1 MNLSCDLRQAID
13 GAGGAEL
20 IAVSVRNDVA
30 FDATT
35 HVRARG
41 TLFLLTE
48 GLVAVETPRGRFLAP
63 PRGIGWMPPGVPY
76 AVQSYGPTA
85 GFGAFLAA
93 EFTGDLPAE
102 PTSFEASPLA
112 VLVMQRAVAWRPD
125 VALDPVQMR
134 LLLVLLDEIRQ
145 SPTKPLQLPW
155 PTDARLLAIA
165 REMLAD
171 VANPRRLEQWAQW
184 ADMSPRT
191 LSRKF
196 VQETGMTYAQ
206 WRRWARL
213 TQALEW
219 LATGRAVKHVAL
231 SLGYDSV
238 SAFIKV
244 FRETLGATPA
254 AYFQSRN
261 PERARDRAAATRHNA
276 GMALH
281 EGGDPNEGD

>member
-1 MNLSCDLRQAID
+1 MTLPCDLRQAI
-13 GAGGAEL
+13 GSAGGAEL
-20 IAVSVRNDVA
+20 IAVGVRNDIAVDAATHA
-30 FDATT
+30 F
-35 HVRARG
+35 ARG

-48 GLVAVETPRGRFLAP
+48 GMVAVETARGRFLAP
-63 PRGIGWMPPGVPY
+63 PRGIGWMPPGVPHS
-76 AVQSYGPTA
+76 VQSYGPTA
-85 GFGAFLAA
+85 GYGAFLAA
-93 EFTGDLPAE
+93 EFCGGLPAE

-112 VLVMQRAVAWRPD
+112 VLVMQRAVGWRPE
-125 VALDPVQMR
+125 VPLDPVQMR
-134 LLLVLLDEIRQ
+134 LLRVLLDEIRQ

-155 PTDARLLAIA
+155 PADSRLLSIA
-165 REMLAD
+165 RALLAD
-171 VANPRRLEQWAQW
+171 AANPRNLGEWARW

-191 LSRKF
+191 LSRRF
-196 VQETGMTYAQ
+196 VQETGMTWAQ

-254 AYFQSRN
+254 AYFQSRD
-261 PERARDRAAATRHNA
+261 PPRPRSRRSDIARASTTNV
-276 GMALH
+276 G
-281 EGGDPNEGD
+281 